1 MSDIRYVFTATGHQS
16 VERAFQSIEAAAK
29 RSAKTVESAY
39 AGQERAARRSAAVQ
53 EREARRPVSRLEQLA
68 KQVERDQV
76 RAAQREAREKAS
88 AIQYVQ
94 RIRERHFAEQ
104 QKQGER
110 AAAQAVRSEQ
120 KASRLR
126 ERVMAAEARVRDRM
140 VAADARRGDQ
150 HQVRMAR
157 HRELEANRERAHQD
171 RLTRV
176 KESAS
181 RRVSRIHED
190 AAIRQQ
196 RAESRARERI
206 ADNRRSA
213 MYGAIGG
220 ALRGA
225 VIGGGAAGLALGAGV
240 GGAAVKDAYA
250 LQSIANRISINS
262 RKAGQDFIDPS
273 ALRKQFEATALGT
286 RGVVSAEDVAAGTQA
301 FISKTGDIGKARRFM
316 STFATTAAATGS
328 SFSDISNAGA
338 ELAKKFSLETAEQ
351 MQEALA
357 AVTFGGKEGA
367 FEISDAAT
375 KYAKLAS
382 AGSKFGFEQGV
393 GGVRTLQGLSQ
404 LAMDTTGDRDTATT
418 AVEAML
424 RQIIVESE
432 NIEKK
437 LGVDVWTD
445 DSRTKARD
453 ITKLLPE
460 ILAASQGDMVTL
472 QDIFKDEG
480 MGGVSQLVTTF
491 NRTFQDTKVGKG
503 GKPAT
508 TKEKVAAAREAASQR
523 LMGAIN
529 APGTFKD
536 IQMDAAQAVDTPAKF
551 AESWQR
557 LTTAAADKLMPVLD
571 RMVDTFEVSEGAVD
585 AFVGTLEILLE
596 WLSMVGRASGLLK
609 NPIDDKEL
617 RKKQDQRRLRQVE
630 KKIAELPS
638 EEKAAA
644 LAASG
649 DVAGAEAMRAQLKAP
664 GSIIREGKL
673 RNELDQAQRI
683 LGVTTSIDDKL
694 ASATKL
700 GSDAKTAQEFQQIYA
715 SLGAN
720 PDAAESQVRANIMAH
735 ALAAN
740 PNSAEFSTK
749 DFIQGEN
756 ADQRAARL
764 GFGQGQSER
773 KIQAGGKGDEA
784 GAELAAKG
792 GIAAILELAKAAR
805 EAAPALRKLGES
817 QQPSISSG

>member
-1 MSDIRYVFTATGHQS
+1 MADIRYVFTATGHQS

-29 RSAKTVESAY
+29 RSAKTVETAY

-76 RAAQREAREKAS
+76 RAAQREARDKAS

-273 ALRKQFEATALGT
+273 TLRKQFEATALGT

-338 ELAKKFSLETAEQ
+338 ELAKKFALDSAEE
-351 MQEALA
+351 MQAALA
-357 AVTFGGKEGA
+357 SVTFGGKEGA

-382 AGSKFGFEQGV
+382 AGATFGLDKGV
-393 GGVRTLQGLSQ
+393 QGVRTLQGLSQ
-404 LAMDTTGDRDTATT
+404 IAMDATGDRDTATT
-418 AVEAML
+418 AVEAMF
-424 RQIIVESE
+424 RQIVTESKG
-432 NIEKK
+432 IER
-437 LGVDVWTD
+437 LGVDVFTD
-445 DSRTKARD
+445 DSRTKTRG
-453 ITKLLPE
+453 ITDLLPE
-460 ILAASQGDMVTL
+460 IMAATGGDKVLL

-480 MGGVSQLVTTF
+480 KRAINPLIDTFTQAYQGATGKNGKKATEKERIAAGKAAVSGQLS
-491 NRTFQDTKVGKG
+491 
-503 GKPAT
+503 A
-508 TKEKVAAAREAASQR
+508 
-523 LMGAIN
+523 AIN

-536 IQMDAAQAVDTPAKF
+536 IQMDAAQAVTTPDKIAH
-551 AESWQR
+551 SWER
-557 LTTAAADKLMPVLD
+557 LTASVADKLMPVLD
-571 RMVDTFEVSEGAVD
+571 RMADRFEVSGGAID
-585 AFVGTLEILLE
+585 TFVGTLEVLLE
-596 WLSMVGRASGLLK
+596 MIEAFGQAFGILK
-609 NPIDDKEL
+609 NPMENKEYRKRQEENRIKQID
-617 RKKQDQRRLRQVE
+617 KQ
-630 KKIAELPS
+630 IAQLPS

-644 LAASG
+644 MAASG
-649 DVAGAEAMRAQLKAP
+649 DLQGAMALAAQINAP
-664 GSIIREGKL
+664 ETIIRQGRLNNEKAQAQARLAALDSVEGKL
-673 RNELDQAQRI
+673 TSSDAVGYNSKTAGGFAEAYLGMGSGDDTPQARERAQMI
-683 LGVTTSIDDKL
+683 AKAL
-694 ASATKL
+694 ATK
-700 GSDAKTAQEFQQIYA
+700 
-715 SLGAN
+715 
-720 PDAAESQVRANIMAH
+720 PMESI
-735 ALAAN
+735 
-740 PNSAEFSTK
+740 FSNESMLE
-749 DFIQGEN
+749 GEN

-764 GFGQGQSER
+764 GFARSVAEQ
-773 KIQAGGKGDEA
+773 KIQHGGKADES
-784 GAELAAKG
+784 GAQVAATG
-792 GIAAILELAKAAR
+792 LAAILERITKS
-805 EAAPALRKLGES
+805 AAPAAAALEKMG
-817 QQPSISSG
+817 QAAQPSISSG